1 MGVVM
6 IHFGSFVLAQP
17 VNPRGAEAQL
27 GAMMGFICALP
38 AHVVIGFASIHCA
51 KQGRMRRALLLA
63 ALPLVAISYFLI
75 IVLVV
80 RAAGT

>member
-6 IHFGSFVLAQP
+6 IYFGSFVLAQP
-17 VNPRGAEAQL
+17 VNPRGAEAQM
-27 GAMMGFICALP
+27 GVMMGFFCALP
-38 AHVVIGFASIHCA
+38 ANVVIGLAAIHCA

-63 ALPLVAISYFLI
+63 TLPLAAISYFLI
-75 IVLVV
+75 LVLAV